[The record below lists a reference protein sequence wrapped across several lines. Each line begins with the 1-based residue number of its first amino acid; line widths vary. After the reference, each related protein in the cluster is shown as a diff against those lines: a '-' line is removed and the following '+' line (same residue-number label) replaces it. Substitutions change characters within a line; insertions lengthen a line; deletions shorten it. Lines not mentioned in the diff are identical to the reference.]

1 MRRSFTAASQR
12 ALDFASAWTTR
23 ADCSELTAPALLL
36 GLLAEPE
43 CRAATMLARCK
54 IDTAEV
60 CARWPEAVYGGPTF
74 GDTPRLPR
82 LPSHDQPSVGARR
95 GAGGEGGLGTHS
107 PTPFPFS
114 ADVQVSL
121 QFACDR
127 LADFP
132 QPLELATEHLLLGL
146 AAMDHEVSVWLR
158 QRGLDPQALDAEIRK
173 LYGYSTEPLLMGG
186 ADIPVCPSA
195 GENACPTKNAC
206 PTNTETAVF
215 RALDAAA
222 NRAREALRVVED
234 YVRFVL
240 DDRHLT
246 GLCKQMRHDLTAALA
261 RLPEGRCLGA
271 RETQADVGTTLTA
284 AAEHRRE
291 DSSAVL
297 AANLARLQESLRS
310 LEEFGKVVEAD
321 LAAAVKQLR
330 YRAYTLH
337 RAVEITRHSI
347 ERLAGARSYVLID
360 GRSTVEEFRRL
371 ARTLI
376 EAGVHVVQLRDKRLG
391 DRELLERAR
400 LLRELTAGSGVLLVM
415 NDRPDLAAL
424 ARADGV
430 HVGQDELSV
439 KDARTIVGPEMLV
452 GVSAHSIEQA
462 RQAVL
467 DGANYLGVGP
477 TFPSGTK
484 RFERFPGLELLR
496 AVAEE
501 IRLPAFAIGGV
512 CRANLD
518 EVLAAG
524 FTRIAVSEAVASAED
539 PAAAVRDLLAALGE
553 NSHHKGT
560 KTQS

>member
-1 MRRSFTAASQR
+1 
-12 ALDFASAWTTR
+12 LEFASAWTTR

-43 CRAATMLARCK
+43 CRAATMLARCQ
-54 IDTAEV
+54 IDTAAV
-60 CARWPEAVYGGPTF
+60 CVRWPEVVCGGPTC
-74 GDTPRLPR
+74 GETPRPLP
-82 LPSHDQPSVGARR
+82 L
-95 GAGGEGGLGTHS
+95 
-107 PTPFPFS
+107 S

-121 QFACDR
+121 QLACGR

-146 AAMDHEVSVWLR
+146 AAADHEVSVWLR
-158 QRGLDPQALDAEIRK
+158 QRGLDPQALEAEIHK
-173 LYGYSTEPLLMGG
+173 LYGYSRAGDGERGT
-186 ADIPVCPSA
+186 ADMFSPGVLA
-195 GENACPTKNAC
+195 GESPHGTFSPGTCAGCGDIAVSQ
-206 PTNTETAVF
+206 ETPIF
-215 RALDAAA
+215 RILDAAA

-261 RLPEGRCLGA
+261 RLPQRRCLGA

-284 AAEHRRE
+284 AAEQRRE
-291 DSSAVL
+291 DASVVL

-310 LEEFGKVVEAD
+310 LEEFGKVVDAD
-321 LAAAVKQLR
+321 LAAAIKQLR
-330 YRAYTLH
+330 YRAYTLQ

-347 ERLAGARSYVLID
+347 ERLAGARLYVLID
-360 GRSTVEEFRRL
+360 GRPTVEEFHRL
-371 ARTLI
+371 ASALI

-391 DRELLERAR
+391 DRGLLERAR
-400 LLRELTAGSGVLLVM
+400 LLRELTAGSGALFVM
-415 NDRPDLAAL
+415 NDRPDLAVL

-439 KDARTIVGPEMLV
+439 KDARTIVGPATLV

-462 RQAVL
+462 RQVVL

-484 RFERFPGLELLR
+484 SFEQFPGLELLR
-496 AVAEE
+496 AVAAE

-512 CRANLD
+512 CRVNLD

-539 PAAAVRDLLAALGE
+539 PAAAVDELLAALGLAQ
-553 NSHHKGT
+553 K
-560 KTQS
+560 